1 MNEFDLIDRYFK
13 PLGDE
18 TTDVALGIGDDAAV
32 LNVPPG
38 EQIVVTTDTQVES
51 VHFPP
56 AADPA
61 AIAYRSCAAALSDVA
76 AMGASVRWVSLALT
90 LPRADVNWLQ
100 SFAVGAADALKF
112 AGAVLVGGDTTSG
125 PLAVTWNII
134 GTLPRDAALRRDG
147 ARAGDALYVSGHLGC
162 ARAALDLLD
171 SSASD
176 DTGRQALLARY
187 WKPVPRLALGVQLR
201 GLASSC
207 IDVSD
212 GLLADAAHVAG
223 RSRVGVE
230 IVCDDLPLL
239 PELVALVGI
248 ERAHEF
254 ALTGGDDYELC
265 FSVRPELERDV
276 LELTT
281 SCGVPLSRIGRI
293 TEESGVRVIGRDG
306 RTTATG
312 RPGYRHF
319 D

>member
-56 AADPA
+56 AADPT

-90 LPRADVNWLQ
+90 LPRADANWLQ
-100 SFAVGAADALKF
+100 RFAVGAADALKF
-112 AGAVLVGGDTTSG
+112 AGGVLVGGDTSSG
-125 PLAVTWNII
+125 PLAITWNVI

-147 ARAGDALYVSGHLGC
+147 ARAGDALYVSGHLGA

-171 SSASD
+171 SRAGD
-176 DTGRQALLARY
+176 DPCRQALLVRY
-187 WKPVPRLALGVQLR
+187 WKPVPRLALGMQLR

-212 GLLADAAHVAG
+212 GLVADAAHLAS
-223 RSRVGVE
+223 RSGVGVE
-230 IVCDDLPLL
+230 IVSDDLPLL
-239 PELVALVGI
+239 PELVAFVGI
-248 ERAHEF
+248 ERAREY

-265 FSVRPELERDV
+265 FSVPPNLEHDV
-276 LELTT
+276 LQLAT
-281 SCGVPLSRIGRI
+281 SCRVPLSRIGRI
-293 TEESGVRVIGRDG
+293 TRESGIRVIGGDG
-306 RTTATG
+306 HTTPTSRT
-312 RPGYRHF
+312 GYRHF